1 MPQLLVHIAHEVMKM
16 AAPAFWQ
23 RQAVIEQVHQH
34 GLAATDAPVRVY
46 AARAA
51 TRRAAPRHPQYQP
64 LPEAARVA
72 LQQTRAQRLEAL
84 ERRALCGL
92 GIVAASGQLARV
104 ALVQRGPRAVRALR
118 HRDSVRQWR
127 SPRGPQDP
135 ARPEPRARPRAR
147 YRVRPPGDRAPRSGS
162 PGVAPAAPRARPARS
177 TPGAAEHA
185 PGAGRRAC
193 RESPPG

>member
-34 GLAATDAPVRVY
+34 GLAATDATVQVY
-46 AARAA
+46 AA
-51 TRRAAPRHPQYQP
+51 
-64 LPEAARVA
+64 
-72 LQQTRAQRLEAL
+72 
-84 ERRALCGL
+84 
-92 GIVAASGQLARV
+92 
-104 ALVQRGPRAVRALR
+104 RALR

-135 ARPEPRARPRAR
+135 ARPAPRARPRAR
-147 YRVRPPGDRAPRSGS
+147 YRARPPGDRAPRPGS
-162 PGVAPAAPRARPARS
+162 PGAAPAAPRARPARS
-177 TPGAAEHA
+177 TRGAAEHA
-185 PGAGRRAC
+185 PGAGRPAW